1 MIFLNKGGHIAHVF
15 WYDKRDINVS
25 FIYQVMDAYILKIKY
40 NKILSYWN
48 NHFINVMWFQIL
60 FIQKK
65 NVHMGMGMI

>member
-48 NHFINVMWFQIL
+48 NHFINV
-60 FIQKK
+60 
-65 NVHMGMGMI
+65 V